1 MTQKTG
7 FSSPEE
13 KRVAYL
19 STYPPRECGIATFTK
34 DLVDA
39 IEELD
44 DFRRSV
50 VIAINE
56 KGTIY
61 DYDQRVKFQVKRDSV
76 EDYVQA
82 AEYVNSSRIDLVNIQ
97 HEFGIFG
104 GEWGAHIIA
113 FLENLR
119 KPAVTTLHTVE
130 PEFPFTAQEVLKNIA
145 SHSAA
150 VVIMAKVAAGILKGY
165 GVPDRKMSVIYHGCP
180 DIQFVPSDS
189 VKPSLGLKG
198 RTVLSTS
205 GLMSRSKGIEYVIQA
220 LPPIVNRY
228 PNVLYLVIGETHP
241 EVRKTEG
248 ENYRKKLMRLVDEL
262 GLEEYVRFHNRF
274 LTKRELIRYL
284 QATDIYVTPYVSP
297 NQVSSGTLIYAVGA
311 GKAII
316 STPYLQA
323 REVLADGR
331 GLLCKFR
338 NPSSITECV
347 ERLLTN
353 GAMRRRMEARVY
365 RYGRDFV
372 WESVAKKY
380 CKLFKSIIVRRRVRN
395 P

>member
-1 MTQKTG
+1 MTQKTS
-7 FSSPEE
+7 FSSLGE

-44 DFRRSV
+44 DFRPAS

-61 DYDQRVKFQVKRDSV
+61 DYDQRVKLQVRRDSV

-82 AEYVNSSRIDLVNIQ
+82 ANYVNSSRIDLVNIQ

-104 GEWGAHIIA
+104 GEWGEHISVL
-113 FLENLR
+113 LENLQ

-130 PEFPFTAQEVLKNIA
+130 PKFPFKAQTVLSTIV
-145 SHSAA
+145 SHSASI
-150 VVIMAKVAAGILKGY
+150 VVMANAATRILEGY
-165 GVPDRKMSVIYHGCP
+165 GVPRRKMNVIGHGCP
-180 DIQFVPSDS
+180 QINFEPSES
-189 VKPSLGLKG
+189 IKPSLGLKG
-198 RTVLSTS
+198 RIVLSTS
-205 GLMSRSKGIEYVIQA
+205 GLISRAKGLEYAIEA
-220 LPPIVNRY
+220 LPPIVSRD
-228 PNVLYLVIGETHP
+228 PRVLYLIIGETHP

-248 ENYRKKLMRLVDEL
+248 EKYRTKLMRLVDEL
-262 GLEEYVRFHNRF
+262 GLEEHVRFHNRF
-274 LTKRELIRYL
+274 LTKRELIKYL
-284 QATDIYVTPYVSP
+284 QATDIYITPYISP
-297 NQVSSGTLIYAVGA
+297 NQISSGTLIYALGA

-323 REVLADGR
+323 QEVLADGR

-338 NPSSITECV
+338 NPSSITGCIEQ
-347 ERLLTN
+347 LLTN
-353 GAMRRRMEARVY
+353 ETQRRKMEAKVY
-365 RYGRDFV
+365 QYSRDFV
-372 WESVAKKY
+372 WPSVAKRY
-380 CKLFKSIIVRRRVRN
+380 SRLFKTIIEK
-395 P
+395 